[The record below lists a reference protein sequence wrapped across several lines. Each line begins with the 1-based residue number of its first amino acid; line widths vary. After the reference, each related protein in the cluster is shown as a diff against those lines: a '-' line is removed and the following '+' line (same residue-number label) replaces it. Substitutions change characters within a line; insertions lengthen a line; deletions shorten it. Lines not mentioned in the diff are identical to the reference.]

1 MDIREENKKIVE
13 KFFGYLQ
20 SPLPSGSDL
29 VEMKNMFSDDAVW
42 EMPFM
47 PAPLEKAIPGR
58 ALIGHFLDWFFAA
71 VPDMRI
77 SDRVVHPTLDPNLF
91 VIEFKANATVTMT
104 GKPYNQTY
112 ILNMQIR
119 DGKLA
124 LLREHFDSMVVWESF
139 GGYDGLLEGGAKIQE
154 AAAA

>member
-47 PAPLEKAIPGR
+47 HAPLEKAIPGR
-58 ALIGHFLDWFFAA
+58 ALIGHFLDWFFDA

-77 SDRVVHPTLDPNLF
+77 SDSVVHPNLEPNLL
-91 VIEFKANATVTMT
+91 VI
-104 GKPYNQTY
+104 
-112 ILNMQIR
+112 
-119 DGKLA
+119 A
-124 LLREHFDSMVVWESF
+124 LKDNTNEIMK
-139 GGYDGLLEGGAKIQE
+139 G
-154 AAAA
+154 

>member
-58 ALIGHFLDWFFAA
+58 ALIGNFIAWLFAS

-77 SDRVVHPTLDPNLF
+77 RSEERRVGKECVRTCN
-91 VIEFKANATVTMT
+91 TMWS
-104 GKPYNQTY
+104 PQ
-112 ILNMQIR
+112 
-119 DGKLA
+119 
-124 LLREHFDSMVVWESF
+124 H
-139 GGYDGLLEGGAKIQE
+139 
-154 AAAA
+154 